1 MLLPFLSFSSIQF
14 FTVRTFL
21 SVCVLNIS
29 FHFPQAFIVNV
40 ETSSLP
46 ICCHSL
52 NVTLYTAFWG
62 FKFSIYLWSSEILLL
77 CLGRN
82 FFLLSLSHLPFFFN
96 LFSLVSI
103 LCVCVCVCLL
113 SCVQLFVTLF
123 TEVHKAPLSIEFSR
137 QEYWRVQPCP
147 SRRIFPPRG
156 WTRIS
161 CVSCI
166 GTQILHHCATW
177 EALSYYGLCYIL
189 KISPLSLSSSQ
200 ICSLP
205 LSNLLINPC
214 CSDFVFGYFYR
225 LIFKIYFQTII
236 LDFVSYSNN

>member
-103 LCVCVCVCLL
+103 LCVCVCVCV
-113 SCVQLFVTLF
+113 CVFAQL
-123 TEVHKAPLSIEFSR
+123 
-137 QEYWRVQPCP
+137 CP
-147 SRRIFPPRG
+147 TFCDP
-156 WTRIS
+156 
-161 CVSCI
+161 
-166 GTQILHHCATW
+166 
-177 EALSYYGLCYIL
+177 
-189 KISPLSLSSSQ
+189 
-200 ICSLP
+200 
-205 LSNLLINPC
+205 
-214 CSDFVFGYFYR
+214 
-225 LIFKIYFQTII
+225 IY
-236 LDFVSYSNN
+236 

>member
-21 SVCVLNIS
+21 SVCVLNTS
-29 FHFPQAFIVNV
+29 FHFPKAFIVNV
-40 ETSSLP
+40 LTSSLP

-82 FFLLSLSHLPFFFN
+82 FFLLSLSHLPFLFN

-103 LCVCVCVCLL
+103 FFVCVCMCVCVYVCLL

-123 TEVHKAPLSIEFSR
+123 TEAHKAPLSIEFSR
-137 QEYWRVQPCP
+137 QEYWSVQPCP
-147 SRRIFPPRG
+147 SQRIFPPR
-156 WTRIS
+156 
-161 CVSCI
+161 
-166 GTQILHHCATW
+166 
-177 EALSYYGLCYIL
+177 
-189 KISPLSLSSSQ
+189 
-200 ICSLP
+200 
-205 LSNLLINPC
+205 
-214 CSDFVFGYFYR
+214 D
-225 LIFKIYFQTII
+225 
-236 LDFVSYSNN
+236 